1 MKNNPIYRAQ
11 CFGNVEPIEYMVP
24 YPNLRALAVGQCI
37 KFSKSVLYKDIGL
50 TNNSFLR
57 SINKYANWLST
68 VGIEKSNRVFIKN
81 ISSPTIEI
89 LSYAIWS
96 IGAVLVI
103 TNEEDNDRVINK
115 TKPKLIIDKITE
127 KDKSIINKQ
136 SEDYIETSTT
146 LLLDEAV
153 IYFTDGNGIRLSH
166 YNLLINTY
174 GIQRHLNI
182 LHKDILNI
190 DIPQNTTAG
199 IVLKTI
205 LPLYTGTSI
214 SDKSANINFSTK
226 DDTDYQ
232 VKFDWTKRSDTKP
245 QSLYIL
251 PEVTAILS
259 FGSTPNHITSI
270 IEMKDSIK
278 INGHSVMMG
287 YLNDDD
293 RNNKIFKSGSL
304 VIQK

>member
-1 MKNNPIYRAQ
+1 MKNNPIYKAQ

-37 KFSKSVLYKDIGL
+37 KFSNSILYKDIEL
-50 TNNSFLR
+50 TNYSFLR
-57 SINKYANWLST
+57 SINKYANWLSNT
-68 VGIEKSNRVFIKN
+68 GIIKNDRVFVNN
-81 ISSPTIEI
+81 IPSPTMEI
-89 LSYAIWS
+89 ISYAIWS
-96 IGAVLVI
+96 IGAILVI
-103 TNEEDNDRVINK
+103 SNEKEIDLAISK
-115 TKPKLIIDKITE
+115 TKPKLVIDNLTD

-136 SEDYIETSTT
+136 SDEYIEISNT

-153 IYFTDGNGIRLSH
+153 IYFNNGNGIRLNH

-174 GIQRHLNI
+174 GIQRHLDI

-214 SDKSANINFSTK
+214 SDKSSNIYFSTK
-226 DDTDYQ
+226 SDADYQ
-232 VKFDWTKRSDTKP
+232 VKFEWKNLIDTNP
-245 QSLYIL
+245 QSLYVL
-251 PEVTAILS
+251 PEATAILA
-259 FGSTPNHITSI
+259 FGSTPNHIISI
-270 IEMKDSIK
+270 NDRKDSFK

-287 YLNDDD
+287 YLDDD
-293 RNNKIFKSGSL
+293 ENTKVFKSGSL
-304 VIQK
+304 VILK

>member
-1 MKNNPIYRAQ
+1 MKNNPIYKAQ

-37 KFSKSVLYKDIGL
+37 KFSNSILYKDLGL
-50 TNNSFLR
+50 TNNSFLK
-57 SINKYANWLST
+57 SINKYTNWLSSK
-68 VGIEKSNRVFIKN
+68 GIIKNDRVFVRN
-81 ISSPTIEI
+81 VPSPTMEI
-89 LSYAIWS
+89 ISYAIWS

-103 TNEEDNDRVINK
+103 SNENEVDLAISK
-115 TKPKLIIDKITE
+115 TKPKLIIDRLTDNE
-127 KDKSIINKQ
+127 KSIINEQ
-136 SEDYIETSTT
+136 SDEYIEISNT

-153 IYFTDGNGIRLSH
+153 IYFNDGNGIRLSH

-174 GIQRHLNI
+174 GIQRHLDI

-214 SDKSANINFSTK
+214 SDKSANITFNTK
-226 DDTDYQ
+226 SDADYQ
-232 VKFDWTKRSDTKP
+232 VKFEWKDLIDTNP
-245 QSLYIL
+245 QSLYVLSETTGIL
-251 PEVTAILS
+251 A
-259 FGSTPNHITSI
+259 FGSTPNHIISI
-270 IEMKDSIK
+270 YDRKDSFA

-287 YLNDDD
+287 YLDD
-293 RNNKIFKSGSL
+293 NKNTNVFKSGSL